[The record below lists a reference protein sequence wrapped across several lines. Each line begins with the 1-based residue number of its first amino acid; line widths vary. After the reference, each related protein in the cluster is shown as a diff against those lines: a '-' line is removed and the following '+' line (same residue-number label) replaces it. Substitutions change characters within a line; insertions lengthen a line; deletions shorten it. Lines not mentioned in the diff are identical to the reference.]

1 MAALDGVKG
10 LRILPFRE
18 GECRSNHWFFSLYL
32 KDSGLDRDTV
42 IEKLQA
48 QHIQTRPVWALIH
61 EQADYPRNEAYGLD
75 KALDY
80 RKYIV
85 NLPCSTNLSFEDCD
99 RVIEA
104 VLGAVKRLPPR
115 GCARRRVSE
124 CNRRRR
130 HLARRLKLSAKRT
143 DEGKVRAATHFR
155 AAETHSPLN
164 PALAR
169 HLPPSREGFNKRS
182 KGDHP

>member
-1 MAALDGVKG
+1 MLQFLHDEVGYNYRMTNVQACLGIAQLERLEGFIAHKKALYDRYVAALDGVKG

-18 GECRSNHWFFSLYL
+18 EECRSNHWFFSLYL

-42 IEKLQA
+42 IEQLQA
-48 QHIQTRPVWALIH
+48 QKIQTRPVWALIH

-85 NLPCSTNLSFEDCD
+85 NLPCSTNLSFADCD

-104 VLGAVKRLPPR
+104 VL
-115 GCARRRVSE
+115 
-124 CNRRRR
+124 
-130 HLARRLKLSAKRT
+130 
-143 DEGKVRAATHFR
+143 
-155 AAETHSPLN
+155 
-164 PALAR
+164 ALT
-169 HLPPSREGFNKRS
+169 K
-182 KGDHP
+182 

>member
-1 MAALDGVKG
+1 MRQSSRRRASRSASWWQCGRKIVTGLAQLERLEGFIAHKKALYDRYAAALDGVKG

-18 GECRSNHWFFSLYL
+18 EACRSNHWFFSLYV
-32 KDSGLDRDTV
+32 KDAGLDRDTV

-48 QHIQTRPVWALIH
+48 QQIQTRPVWALIH

-85 NLPCSTNLSFEDCD
+85 NLPCSTNLSMEDCD

-104 VLGAVKRLPPR
+104 VLGL
-115 GCARRRVSE
+115 
-124 CNRRRR
+124 
-130 HLARRLKLSAKRT
+130 LK
-143 DEGKVRAATHFR
+143 
-155 AAETHSPLN
+155 
-164 PALAR
+164 
-169 HLPPSREGFNKRS
+169 
-182 KGDHP
+182 

>member
-1 MAALDGVKG
+1 VAALDGVKG

-32 KDSGLDRDTV
+32 KDSGMDRDTV

-104 VLGAVKRLPPR
+104 VLGL
-115 GCARRRVSE
+115 
-124 CNRRRR
+124 
-130 HLARRLKLSAKRT
+130 
-143 DEGKVRAATHFR
+143 
-155 AAETHSPLN
+155 
-164 PALAR
+164 
-169 HLPPSREGFNKRS
+169 
-182 KGDHP
+182 

>member
-1 MAALDGVKG
+1 MPPIGRTGGAPPGG
-10 LRILPFRE
+10 LAR
-18 GECRSNHWFFSLYL
+18 GA
-32 KDSGLDRDTV
+32 DRDTV

-104 VLGAVKRLPPR
+104 VLGL
-115 GCARRRVSE
+115 
-124 CNRRRR
+124 
-130 HLARRLKLSAKRT
+130 
-143 DEGKVRAATHFR
+143 
-155 AAETHSPLN
+155 
-164 PALAR
+164 
-169 HLPPSREGFNKRS
+169 
-182 KGDHP
+182 

>member
-1 MAALDGVKG
+1 MQDIKPLLVFAAVLEHGSMNGAAQALGMTPSAVSQHITRLESLHGIKLLNRSTRHLTPTEAGHTLGQHCRRLRQSWLDAHAALDGVKG

-104 VLGAVKRLPPR
+104 VLGL
-115 GCARRRVSE
+115 
-124 CNRRRR
+124 
-130 HLARRLKLSAKRT
+130 
-143 DEGKVRAATHFR
+143 
-155 AAETHSPLN
+155 
-164 PALAR
+164 
-169 HLPPSREGFNKRS
+169 
-182 KGDHP
+182 